1 MNIIYFVSVIN
12 LSMLCVDRDDGTHIL
27 WYHFR
32 SQSTASW
39 VFKMREFAILCVVF
53 DCR

>member
-12 LSMLCVDRDDGTHIL
+12 LSMLCVDRAGTHIL

-32 SQSTASW
+32 SQRAASW
-39 VFKMREFAILCVVF
+39 VFKMREFVI
-53 DCR
+53 